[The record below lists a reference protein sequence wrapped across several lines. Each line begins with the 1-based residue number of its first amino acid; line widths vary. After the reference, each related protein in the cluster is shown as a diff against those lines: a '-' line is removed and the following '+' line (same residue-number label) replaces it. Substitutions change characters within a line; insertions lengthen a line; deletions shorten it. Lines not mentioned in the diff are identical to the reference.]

1 MDVDVDAVLDAVEG
15 VVVPLRVPSVE
26 RLQMC
31 RRRRRGHGHCEDSK
45 EAEED
50 GRPTVRRRRG
60 SEERQNRGGEEG
72 GRKGRRRLNREE
84 GSGIDQCVPSGLG
97 GDAGRGDGTALA
109 GGRSRGR

>member
-84 GSGIDQCVPSGLG
+84 GSAGITG
-97 GDAGRGDGTALA
+97 AG
-109 GGRSRGR
+109 